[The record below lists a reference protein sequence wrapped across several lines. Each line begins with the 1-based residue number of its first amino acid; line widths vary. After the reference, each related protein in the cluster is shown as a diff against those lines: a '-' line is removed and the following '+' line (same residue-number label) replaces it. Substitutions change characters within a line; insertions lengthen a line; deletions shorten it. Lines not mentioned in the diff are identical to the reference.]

1 MDKFNSILGGEQSGH
16 IILSNFSNT
25 GDGIL
30 AALKVIEIISK
41 NNKTTSKS
49 FRLYES
55 FPQNKVNISYKKVL
69 TKNLK
74 FIENLN
80 KEKLKD
86 KNMRILIRK
95 SGTEP
100 LIRLLVEG
108 RDINK
113 VQEYSKYYEK
123 KIRIKLEK

>member
-1 MDKFNSILGGEQSGH
+1 MSKHKSFFGGEQSGH
-16 IILSNFSNT
+16 IILSDFSKT

-30 AALKVIEIISK
+30 AALKVTEIISK
-41 NNKTTSKS
+41 NNKLTSKN
-49 FRLYES
+49 FNLYQS
-55 FPQNKVNISYKKVL
+55 YPQVKINIRYKKISD
-69 TKNLK
+69 KSLK

-80 KEKLKD
+80 QKKPLD

-108 RDINK
+108 NNINNI
-113 VQEYSKYYEK
+113 QEFAINLEK
-123 KIRIKLEK
+123 KIRNKIE